1 MAIQDAPAPAPAP
14 APSAAPLPPRLRGRV
29 SGAIHSTGEWTE
41 FLGRSL
47 VGTAGTFRYF
57 SEALRQS
64 SGMIKGTLLLM
75 LVMNIFLGI
84 TVTSFAFFVLRL
96 LGATD
101 FVGFFSGLLTPRMVA
116 ISMFG
121 IVFVSKVCAGM
132 TAEIGAMRVQQE
144 IDAIESEAVDPI
156 RYIVGTRV
164 LAVIIFVPIG
174 TAIALIGQFI
184 GDYLLGV
191 VILDAVPPE
200 LLQRLQWFSQGPKDQ
215 IYALITIFTFAIPCT
230 LVACFYGLRTR
241 GGPAEVG
248 NAVAQSLLVNIPLQN
263 IIAGVFVMAYY
274 GDSIRVPIG
283 G

>member
-1 MAIQDAPAPAPAP
+1 MAITESDHRP
-14 APSAAPLPPRLRGRV
+14 AAPPKRATPPPPNAVEAGLREVGDLVEFSFRSMRGLPG
-29 SGAIHSTGEWTE
+29 ST
-41 FLGRSL
+41 
-47 VGTAGTFRYF
+47 RYL
-57 SEALRQS
+57 SEALRQAAEI
-64 SGMIKGTLLLM
+64 IKGTALLM

-191 VILDAVPPE
+191 VILNAVPPE

-215 IYALITIFTFAIPCT
+215 IYALITIFTFSIPCT

-263 IIAGVFVMAYY
+263 IIAGIFVMAYY
-274 GDSIRVPIG
+274 GESVRVPIG